1 MTDWGEV
8 LILPP
13 QFAAEIRNDP
23 RLSFSKAAMQDNHA
37 GIPGFETV
45 RLVGSDDQL
54 IQRVA
59 RKQLTKHL
67 NIIARISSRIYLGDQ
82 LCRNEEW
89 LNITKTYT
97 TNFYIASTNLRMFP
111 PSIRFL
117 AHWFLPECRKLRHER
132 KKAIKIITPLIKRRR
147 ELRQAAIEAGDPIPK
162 FDDALDWSEQEA
174 EVTGSSFDPVIFQLT
189 LSLLAI
195 HTTYDLL
202 QQTMIDLG
210 RNPQYIEPLR
220 REAIELLAAEGW
232 KKSTLFK
239 LKLLDSAIKES
250 QRLKPGSI
258 ADPLCTVTMRRYV
271 TEDVKLSNGL
281 VIKRGTRLNVDNSRL
296 EDPRIYENP
305 DSYDPYRF
313 YNMRSEDG
321 KEHMAQLVSTSSD
334 HLGFGHGQHACPG
347 RFFAANEIKVVLCH
361 ILVKHDWKLAPDTD
375 TKPDTRGMIAKSSP
389 ATKILIRRRASTEID
404 LDIT

>member
-1 MTDWGEV
+1 
-8 LILPP
+8 
-13 QFAAEIRNDP
+13 
-23 RLSFSKAAMQDNHA
+23 
-37 GIPGFETV
+37 
-45 RLVGSDDQL
+45 
-54 IQRVA
+54 
-59 RKQLTKHL
+59 
-67 NIIARISSRIYLGDQ
+67 
-82 LCRNEEW
+82 
-89 LNITKTYT
+89 
-97 TNFYIASTNLRMFP
+97 MFP

-132 KKAIKIITPLIKRRR
+132 KEAIRIITPLIKRRR

-162 FDDALDWSEQEA
+162 FNDALDWSEQEA

-220 REAIELLAAEGW
+220 REATELLAAEGW

-258 ADPLCTVTMRRYV
+258 GTSSRLCFGRFYFRTIADPLCTVTMRRYV

-281 VIKRGTRLNVDNSRL
+281 
-296 EDPRIYENP
+296 
-305 DSYDPYRF
+305 
-313 YNMRSEDG
+313 
-321 KEHMAQLVSTSSD
+321 
-334 HLGFGHGQHACPG
+334 C
-347 RFFAANEIKVVLCH
+347 
-361 ILVKHDWKLAPDTD
+361 
-375 TKPDTRGMIAKSSP
+375 
-389 ATKILIRRRASTEID
+389 
-404 LDIT
+404 